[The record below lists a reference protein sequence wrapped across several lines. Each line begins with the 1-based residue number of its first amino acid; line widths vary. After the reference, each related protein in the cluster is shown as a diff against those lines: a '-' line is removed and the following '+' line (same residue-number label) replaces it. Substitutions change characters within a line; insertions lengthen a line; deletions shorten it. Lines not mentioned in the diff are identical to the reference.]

1 MNFLVTV
8 IIMLATTMFGAR
20 TLSHT
25 TLLNAFLQLQFAT
38 VRHHVLRLLHWQAG
52 PSPGKPSLV
61 CACLRL
67 IILYTLCQLY
77 YNKMGLF
84 LKKKGVHLNTQNES
98 IIAECE
104 IIYKY
109 LLQIKEMGLSHKSKV
124 WNLPS
129 IPKFKQ
135 PLSYFL

>member
-1 MNFLVTV
+1 
-8 IIMLATTMFGAR
+8 MFGAP

-109 LLQIKEMGLSHKSKV
+109 LLQIKFVSLM
-124 WNLPS
+124 
-129 IPKFKQ
+129 
-135 PLSYFL
+135 